1 MFDTDPV
8 VDVVMPRVFSRRCIT
23 RACVILSNGYS
34 RASIM
39 FGGRVVGSLPSIGH
53 TMLGDLKIGFVESV
67 VPKTTGPF
75 DIIGTIVVP
84 PFDDF
89 GSTTLVADV
98 VYDVDGP
105 GIATLASVATVA
117 GCCWFDCDSKLV
129 SSPRPLLPPEH
140 DAWLLS
146 ASTSKMKR

>member
-1 MFDTDPV
+1 
-8 VDVVMPRVFSRRCIT
+8 
-23 RACVILSNGYS
+23 
-34 RASIM
+34 M

-53 TMLGDLKIGFVESV
+53 TMLGDLKIGFVGSV

-75 DIIGTIVVP
+75 DIIGTIDVP

-105 GIATLASVATVA
+105 GIAALASVATLA
-117 GCCWFDCDSKLV
+117 GGCC
-129 SSPRPLLPPEH
+129 
-140 DAWLLS
+140 
-146 ASTSKMKR
+146 